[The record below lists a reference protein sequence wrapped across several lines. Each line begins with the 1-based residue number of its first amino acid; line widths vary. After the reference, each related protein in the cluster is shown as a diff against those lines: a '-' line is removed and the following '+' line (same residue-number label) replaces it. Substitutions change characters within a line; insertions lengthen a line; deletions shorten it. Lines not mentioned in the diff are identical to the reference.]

1 MRLTLYN
8 GVQIMDK
15 ITDTK
20 SITIERTLFNTL
32 KRQVSFLEEKVK
44 KLDLENMQLKQDNYY
59 LKNQLAIMTS

>member
-1 MRLTLYN
+1 
-8 GVQIMDK
+8 MDK